1 MAVGERDLMGGFAK
15 GLKVLEAFGPERQRL
30 SITDASDVSG
40 LDRATARRCLL
51 TLAELGYA
59 DYDGK
64 FFSLTPKILRIGHAW
79 LSATPLPVLLQ
90 PHLDQLSE
98 RVGHSASASILD
110 NTEIVYI
117 ARAAQKRVMSI
128 NLMPGSRL
136 PAYSASMG
144 RVLLA
149 ALSDAEV
156 DAILAAS
163 QLKAHTP
170 RTLTDPLL
178 LKEEIAKVR
187 QQGYAVIDQ
196 ELEIGLCS
204 IAIPVSNDRGR
215 VVAAINVGAPA
226 AILPAADLPA
236 HCLQAML
243 DMQAM
248 LRPLLP

>member
-15 GLKVLEAFGPERQRL
+15 GVKVLEAFGPERQRL
-30 SITDASDVSG
+30 SITDASDISG

-163 QLKAHTP
+163 QMKAHTP
-170 RTLTDPLL
+170 RTLTDPRL

-204 IAIPVSNDRGR
+204 IAVPVSNDRGR

-226 AILPAADLPA
+226 AILPAADLAA

-243 DMQAM
+243 EMQVR
-248 LRPLLP
+248 LKPLLP